1 MNEILSRQQRYQRL
15 KSLSN
20 LARERYLLNGGDPH
34 KSASGSVYLT
44 EEEQQEFLA
53 IARELSTKATN

>member
-1 MNEILSRQQRYQRL
+1 MSEILTRQQKYQRL

-20 LARERYLLNGGDPH
+20 IARERYLANGGDPH
-34 KSASGSVYLT
+34 KSASGNVHLT